1 SPPGPRAGT
10 PGRRSPSPL
19 RRDAGTSPTPRRT
32 ARATRRSPAGTS
44 TGPTIEVPR
53 RRATTPA
60 GPRSS
65 SRTGCRAPSDPG
77 WPRRDSSTRRR
88 RSLSYGRASTSAAS
102 GPGCTSARWSLRP
115 SRHLLHL
122 LEHLRER
129 RLHRQGLLDLV
140 AREVRVLRV
149 LQEAVALVVANEL
162 DERLRVR
169 LPVVRKTLEVLE
181 RGVQPRLS
189 EQHDG
194 VFGVLV
200 EVRVEDPLVH
210 EPRVVVEEDPA
221 QVVEF
226 EGSEVVGI
234 CLERLP
240 HRFAVGA
247 HRVGPARL

>member
-32 ARATRRSPAGTS
+32 ARATRRSPVETS

-53 RRATTPA
+53 RRARTPA

-88 RSLSYGRASTSAAS
+88 RSPSCGHASTFAS
-102 GPGCTSARWSLRP
+102 RGPGCTSARWSLRP
-115 SRHLLHL
+115 SRPLLHL
-122 LEHLRER
+122 FEHLRER
-129 RLHRQGLLDLV
+129 RLHRQGLLDLI

-149 LQEAVALVVANEL
+149 LQEAVALVVTNEL

-169 LPVVRKTLEVLE
+169 LPVLRKTLEVLE
-181 RGVQPRLS
+181 RGVQSRLS

-194 VFGVLV
+194 VLGVLV

-210 EPRVVVEEDPA
+210 ERGVFVQEDAPRVLK
-221 QVVEF
+221 F
-226 EGSEVVGI
+226 G
-234 CLERLP
+234 ER
-240 HRFAVGA
+240 GD
-247 HRVGPARL
+247 